1 MKTTEDTLRDKEM
14 EMEILKNQLRDQKS
28 ECQHLRESVQTL
40 KSTISNGNS
49 GEVEQKVIILFSFV
63 CYFFF
68 NIKLFYSY
76 SIHTAFFF
84 NLQLLIFD

>member
-76 SIHTAFFF
+76 STLHSF
-84 NLQLLIFD
+84 LIYNC